1 MEIKIKRI
9 FLIIF
14 LFIVSF
20 SLKANDETQ
29 FSIITI
35 GPYESELYSAF
46 GHSGIRYVDKNNN
59 IDHFYNYGIFD
70 FNQPNFYVNFL
81 NGKLLYMVAKYDY
94 RSAEKYYINQD
105 RYIKEQVLSL
115 NESEKILLYNILEQ
129 NIRPENRTYLY
140 NYVYNNCATQIRDV
154 LNNVYGESL
163 SFTSE
168 PEKKSFRHL
177 MDLYL
182 ENNKWGDLGIDICLG
197 PEIDYIISF
206 DKEMFLPEYLFKGL
220 ENAVK
225 DGNKNVVSKT
235 NIINLQKEEF
245 ENYSLGPYYIF
256 LIFFIISI
264 YISFRQ
270 VKYGIKYFIFDSIHL
285 MISGI
290 IGCLLIYLWFFTD
303 HLSSYNFNIV
313 WAMPFNIIIS
323 ILILV
328 NPNSSLVKWYMFLYC
343 VLIFSLLIL
352 WNLIPQNLN
361 NILIPLI
368 LGILLRV
375 ISNYIVLIRIYP
387 R

>member
-1 MEIKIKRI
+1 MVKKNKQL
-9 FLIIF
+9 FLIIL
-14 LFIVSF
+14 LFIMSF
-20 SLKANDETQ
+20 SIKANDEIQ

-46 GHSGIRYVDKNNN
+46 GHSGIRYVDKKNN

-94 RSAEKYYINQD
+94 RTAEKYYINED

-115 NESEKILLYNILEQ
+115 NESQKILLYNILEQ

-140 NYVYNNCATQIRDV
+140 NYVYDNCATKIRDV

-168 PEKKSFRHL
+168 PENKSFRKL

-182 ENNKWGDLGIDICLG
+182 EKNKWGDLGIDICLG
-197 PEIDYIISF
+197 SKIDYKVSF
-206 DKEMFLPEYLFKGL
+206 DEEMFLPEYLFKGI

-225 DGNKNVVSKT
+225 DGNKNIVSKT
-235 NIINLQKEEF
+235 NIINLQKENF
-245 ENYSLGPYYIF
+245 LSYSLSPHYIF

-264 YISFRQ
+264 YLSFRQ
-270 VKYGIKYFIFDSIHL
+270 VKYGIKYFIFDSFHL

-290 IGCLLIYLWFFTD
+290 IGCLLVYLWFFTD

-313 WAMPFNIIIS
+313 WAIPFNIIIS
-323 ILILV
+323 ILVLV
-328 NPNSSLVKWYMFLYC
+328 NPNSSLVKWYMFLYG
-343 VLIFSLLIL
+343 VLLFSLLIL
-352 WNLIPQNLN
+352 WNWIPQNLN
-361 NILIPLI
+361 EILLFFI
-368 LGILLRV
+368 LGIILRLSINF
-375 ISNYIVLIRIYP
+375 ISLSKNRL
-387 R
+387 